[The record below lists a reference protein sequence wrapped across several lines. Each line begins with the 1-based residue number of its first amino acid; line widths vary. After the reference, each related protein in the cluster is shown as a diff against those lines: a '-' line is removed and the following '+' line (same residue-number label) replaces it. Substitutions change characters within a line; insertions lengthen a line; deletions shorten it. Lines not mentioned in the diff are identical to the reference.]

1 MQTVVEVLISLSFV
15 ISIGFIGG
23 YIFNKI
29 KVPGL
34 VGMIL
39 MGILISPY
47 LFNAI
52 SPNLLNISSY
62 LRQIALII
70 ILTRSGLNLDFKS
83 LKQIGR
89 PAILMCFI
97 PATFEII
104 GTMLASHFLLDLS
117 WFEGILLGAA
127 LGAVSPAVTS
137 PRMIKLIDEGY
148 GEAHQVPKLILAGS
162 SVDDIYV
169 IVIFYAFLGLVKNN
183 TFNGLSIAF
192 VPLTILSGIVIGL
205 LVGYCLALLIKK
217 TKWKLWINIF
227 LMLLLS
233 FLLVYLENI
242 IKPYFDFSSLL
253 AIMVIGMMV
262 LFLNPI
268 KAKNISNG
276 YNKLWKV
283 FEIILFTLVGASVN
297 LSYAFNNFLP
307 SLMVLI
313 IALLFRMLGVYLCLI
328 KTKLD
333 HKEKLFCIF
342 AYLPKATVQ
351 ASIGGIALSM
361 GLDCG
366 SIILTV
372 CVLSILISAPL
383 GAMLIDTTYK
393 KLLSNPKK
401 ELNSIT

>member
-1 MQTVVEVLISLSFV
+1 MQTVIEVLISLLFV

-29 KVPGL
+29 KIPGL

-52 SPNLLNISSY
+52 NPNLLNISSY

-104 GTMLASHFLLDLS
+104 GAMLASHYILNLT

-137 PRMIKLIDEGY
+137 PRMINLIDKGY

-183 TFNGLSIAF
+183 TFDGLSIAF
-192 VPLTILSGIVIGL
+192 IPLTILSGIIFGL
-205 LVGYCLALLIKK
+205 LVGYCLAILIKK
-217 TKWKLWINIF
+217 TKLNTWINIL
-227 LMLLLS
+227 LMILIS
-233 FLLVYLENI
+233 FLLVYLENV

-253 AIMVIGMMV
+253 AIMVMGMMV
-262 LFLNPI
+262 LFINPI

-283 FEIILFTLVGASVN
+283 FEIILFTLVGASVD
-297 LSYAFNNFLP
+297 LSYAFLNFLP
-307 SLMVLI
+307 ALMVLI

-333 HKEKLFCIF
+333 NKEKLFCIL

-366 SIILTV
+366 SIVLTV

-383 GAMLIDTTYK
+383 GAILIDTTYK
-393 KLLSNPKK
+393 KLLSKPKK